1 MRHLGKT
8 PPFRTAGASVAVGS
22 IAEIGYRRLGGVDQ
36 WLMIGGQSVAEPP
49 LILLH
54 GGPGLSELEIGEE
67 LLDRNR

>member
-54 GGPGLSELEIGEE
+54 RPRAQRAR
-67 LLDRNR
+67 DRRGTARPS